1 MQNHCAIPGSV
12 HAGVWSRVV
21 AMSSHLVSPISAV
34 MGVSTIKSRDQILV
48 DSDGK
53 KSVVRDV
60 WEVFLY
66 DRHGS
71 KYSIS
76 NVYTVDFKV

>member
-1 MQNHCAIPGSV
+1 
-12 HAGVWSRVV
+12 
-21 AMSSHLVSPISAV
+21 MSSSQVDFKDFIYERIVHPTKQVIATSMVQALS
-34 MGVSTIKSRDQILV
+34 KSRDQILV

-53 KSVVRDV
+53 KGVVRDV

-66 DRHGS
+66 DRRGT

>member
-1 MQNHCAIPGSV
+1 
-12 HAGVWSRVV
+12 
-21 AMSSHLVSPISAV
+21 MSSSQVDFKDFIYERIVHPTKQVIATSMVQALS
-34 MGVSTIKSRDQILV
+34 KSRDQILV

-53 KSVVRDV
+53 KSVVRDT

-66 DRHGS
+66 DRRGT

>member
-1 MQNHCAIPGSV
+1 
-12 HAGVWSRVV
+12 
-21 AMSSHLVSPISAV
+21 MSSSQVDFQEFVYQRIVSPIQAV
-34 MGVSTIKSRDQILV
+34 VGVSTIKSRDQILV

-66 DRHGS
+66 DRRGT

>member
-1 MQNHCAIPGSV
+1 
-12 HAGVWSRVV
+12 
-21 AMSSHLVSPISAV
+21 MSSSQVDFKDFIYERIVRPTKQVIATSMVQALS
-34 MGVSTIKSRDQILV
+34 KSRDQILV

-53 KSVVRDV
+53 KSVVRDT

-66 DRHGS
+66 DRRGV

>member
-1 MQNHCAIPGSV
+1 MSSTSQLDFKQFIYERIV
-12 HAGVWSRVV
+12 HPTKQVV
-21 AMSSHLVSPISAV
+21 ATSMVESFS
-34 MGVSTIKSRDQILV
+34 KSRDQILV

-53 KSVVRDV
+53 KSVVRDT

-71 KYSIS
+71 KYSVS